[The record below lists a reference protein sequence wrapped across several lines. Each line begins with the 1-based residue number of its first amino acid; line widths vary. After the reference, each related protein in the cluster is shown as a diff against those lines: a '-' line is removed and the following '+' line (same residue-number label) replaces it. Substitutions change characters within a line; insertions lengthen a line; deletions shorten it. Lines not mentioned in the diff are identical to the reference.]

1 MAIRINRYLSESG
14 FCSRREADGL
24 VGANVV
30 TVNEQLANLGT
41 KVGPND
47 VVYVDGE
54 RVMPRRAVNFTQGA
68 APVARVKRPA
78 VEKPVDKLPKWLV
91 DLRIRKGEEDPEKK
105 NRGEKIEHEPRVKRE
120 KPKIKVGSK
129 KHTPKKSFN

>member
-30 TVNEQLANLGT
+30 TVNDMPANLGT
-41 KVGPND
+41 KVGPGD
-47 VVYVDGE
+47 IVHVEGE

-68 APVARVKRPA
+68 APVSRVKRLV

-91 DLRIRKGEEDPEKK
+91 ELRTKKGEEDPEKK
-105 NRGEKIEHEPRVKRE
+105 NRGEKIEREPRVRRE